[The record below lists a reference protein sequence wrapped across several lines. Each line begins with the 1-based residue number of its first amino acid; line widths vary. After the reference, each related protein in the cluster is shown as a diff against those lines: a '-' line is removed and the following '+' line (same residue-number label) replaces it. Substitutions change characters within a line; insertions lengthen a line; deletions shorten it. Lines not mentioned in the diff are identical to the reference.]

1 MVEKSVEKSLRAYLQ
16 KPDSSGLAR
25 IYIVFNN
32 KGKQWIKTGLKVSPE
47 NWDQQAQYIRA
58 AQPLHKKLN
67 AKLTNKKTEV
77 SQAIESLLK
86 SKIDPTT
93 ASVSEFL
100 APKPVE
106 VVKVSSSPIVSKLLF
121 NYEKDN
127 LKRLSKNYLRK
138 YGTIGRS
145 FEDYK
150 PGLTAEELTHDELNR
165 YIDDHL
171 LDVCEVENNTIH
183 DYVRRTQY
191 VMERSYKRRE
201 HNNVDC
207 LDFSYKYIQPK
218 PFWLDWADV
227 EKIEAFE
234 PFAADLIYKE
244 EFLFRCYTGL
254 RWSDAVNLKP
264 EHFITDKAGLTYYD
278 FHVVKT
284 SLSQNI
290 EMSPKAVA
298 ILKKWNYKIPKLHQ
312 SDANEKIKTIARGA
326 KLDHVTEKIRF
337 KGNERFVEM
346 LPKWKLVTTHVARR
360 TFARHWMDLNGD
372 MGKLSKYLGHSSV
385 DQTSSY
391 VGYTTKEVNAELR
404 RLMG

>member
-1 MVEKSVEKSLRAYLQ
+1 MVEKSVEKILRAYLQ
-16 KPDSSGLAR
+16 KPDSTGLAR

-32 KGKQWIKTGLKVSPE
+32 KGKQWVKTGLKVLPDQ
-47 NWDQQAQYIRA
+47 WDQEGQYIKA
-58 AQPLHKKLN
+58 GQPYHKKLN
-67 AKLTNKKTEV
+67 AKLANKKTEI
-77 SQAIESLLK
+77 SQAIESLIK
-86 SKIDPTT
+86 SKISPTT
-93 ASVSEFL
+93 ASVTEYLEPKVISTVP
-100 APKPVE
+100 APASPL
-106 VVKVSSSPIVSKLLF
+106 VSGLLF
-121 NYEKDN
+121 AYEKDN
-127 LKRLSKNYLRK
+127 EKRLSKNYLRK

-150 PGLTAEELTHDELNR
+150 PGLTCDDLTHDELNK
-165 YIDDHL
+165 YISDHL

-191 VMERSYKRRE
+191 VMERSFKRRQ
-201 HNNVDC
+201 HNNMDC
-207 LDFSYKYIQPK
+207 LDFCYKYIQPK

-234 PFAADLIYKE
+234 PFAQDLIYKE

-264 EHFITDKAGLTYYD
+264 EHFIKKDGLVYYD
-278 FHVVKT
+278 FHVIKT

-290 EMSPKAVA
+290 EMSPKAAA
-298 ILKKWNYKIPKLHQ
+298 ILKKWGYKIPKLYQ
-312 SDANEKIKTIARGA
+312 SDCNEKIKTIARGA
-326 KLDHVTEKIRF
+326 KIDTVIEKIRF
-337 KGNERFVEM
+337 KGSERIVEM

-360 TFARHWMDLNGD
+360 TFARRWMDLKGD
-372 MGKLSKYLGHSSV
+372 IGKLSKYLGHSSV

-391 VGYTTKEVNAELR
+391 VGYTTKEVNEEFR